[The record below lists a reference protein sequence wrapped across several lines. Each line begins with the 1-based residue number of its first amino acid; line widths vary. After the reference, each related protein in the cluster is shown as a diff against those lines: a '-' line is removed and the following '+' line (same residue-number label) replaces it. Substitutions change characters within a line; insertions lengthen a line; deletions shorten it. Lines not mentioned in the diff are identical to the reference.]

1 MKIPIEISCLG
12 LLREYVI
19 QREEGS
25 KPLVVGHGLIPH
37 QMKLGALDFSSSVW
51 ILNGEGLVKRSLYIV
66 ITRLRLIPLL
76 EDSPA
81 FIRHD
86 SDRVGAQP

>member
-19 QREEGS
+19 QREEGP

-37 QMKLGALDFSSSVW
+37 QMKLGALYFSSSVW
-51 ILNGEGLVKRSLYIV
+51 ILNGEGEEILVYSNY
-66 ITRLRLIPLL
+66 PA
-76 EDSPA
+76 SPHT
-81 FIRHD
+81 FT
-86 SDRVGAQP
+86 